1 MQLHTIGVRAAHLG
15 DALTF
20 GHLLVFFDQQG
31 LVVRVGREEG
41 VVVLD
46 DASPTIPNLTQLQ
59 FSLIP

>member
-46 DASPTIPNLTQLQ
+46 DDQIAITPKA
-59 FSLIP
+59 